1 VNDGERDAKANWIF
15 KKFSSGVLIL
25 AKKRVYQL
33 ARDYKISSE
42 AMLSIIRELG
52 FEVKSHMSVVDEKM
66 TSSIE
71 EKFRKEREAVKEEYA
86 QKKKK
91 LKEREKK
98 EEQAVSLQRAG
109 KTKEAK
115 LRRKEHLRRLEK
127 KRLEAKKRKG
137 QFLRGKPARKI
148 SRAEVE
154 QSIRKTLASM
164 DTVRK
169 TKKYKR
175 KPQPGQAEAEAE
187 PTNVIRVSE
196 YISVAEL
203 ANLMGVKP
211 TEVISKCLE
220 LGFVASINQRLD
232 MDSIETIALEFG
244 FTVEPVKEIGLEEE
258 EEELEREEDLKPR
271 PPIIT
276 IMGHVDHGKTSLLD
290 YIRKSNIIAGESGGI
305 TQHIG
310 AYEVEVPGG
319 KITFLDTP
327 GHEAFTSMRARGVQV
342 TDIVV
347 LVIAADDSV
356 MPQTIEAI
364 DHARAAGVPIIVAI
378 NKMDLPQ
385 AKSEPIKQELAKLNL
400 VPEEWGG
407 STIVVEI
414 SAKTG
419 MGVDKLLEMI
429 LLQAEMMELKANPN
443 RRAYGVVVES
453 ELSKGR
459 GAILTVLVQK
469 GTLRI
474 GDPFVTGPYHGR
486 VRAMFNERGKP
497 VKEAGPSTPVQVLG
511 SSGVPQAGDTFI
523 VTKDEVEARQIS
535 AKRMRL
541 KREQDLRQLRRVSLS
556 EVYEQIE
563 GGKTRELKLIL
574 KGDVGG
580 SVEALSD
587 TLEKIS
593 TGEVKVKVIHR
604 GVGSI
609 NESDVLLAAASDAI
623 IIGFHV
629 RPDPRARDLASKEQV
644 DIRLYD
650 VIYEIE
656 SDIRKALEGL
666 LEPEITE
673 TVIGTAEVKNVF
685 KVSGVGQVAGCFVQE
700 GSVKR
705 GDKVRVIREGVV
717 VYDGVISSL
726 KRFKDDVKE
735 VESGLECGIK
745 IEDYNDVKIGDLL
758 EVYEV
763 KELARKL
770 E

>member
-1 VNDGERDAKANWIF
+1 M
-15 KKFSSGVLIL
+15 

-52 FEVKSHMSVVDEKM
+52 YEVKSHMSVVDDKM

-71 EKFRKEREAVKEEYA
+71 QKFQKEKEAVKEEYA
-86 QKKKK
+86 RKEKK
-91 LKEREKK
+91 LKEREEK
-98 EEQAVSLQRAG
+98 EEVAVPFEPIR
-109 KTKEAK
+109 KTKDIK
-115 LRRKEHLRRLEK
+115 IRRKEQIKKIEK
-127 KRLEAKKRKG
+127 KRLEVKKKKPHFLEAKLEKRVD
-137 QFLRGKPARKI
+137 RTEI
-148 SRAEVE
+148 E
-154 QSIRKTLASM
+154 QSIKKTLASI
-164 DTVRK
+164 DTGHRVKR
-169 TKKYKR
+169 YKR
-175 KPQPGQAEAEAE
+175 KLLPDAAGQEVE
-187 PTNVIRVSE
+187 PTNVIQVNE

-203 ANLMGVKP
+203 AGLMEVKP
-211 TEVISKCLE
+211 AEVISKCLE
-220 LGFVASINQRLD
+220 LGLVATINQRLD

-244 FTVEPVKEIGLEEE
+244 FSVEPVKEIGLEEE
-258 EEELEREEDLKPR
+258 RETEEEENLRTR

-290 YIRKSNIIAGESGGI
+290 YIRKSNIIGGEFGGI

-310 AYEVEVPGG
+310 AYEVKVPGG
-319 KITFLDTP
+319 SITFLDTP
-327 GHEAFTSMRARGVQV
+327 GHQAFTSMRARGVQI

-385 AKSEPIKQELAKLNL
+385 AKSEPIKSELSKLNL
-400 VPEEWGG
+400 MPEEWGG
-407 STIVVEI
+407 STIMVEI

-419 MGVDKLLEMI
+419 VGVSKLLEMI

-443 RRAYGVVVES
+443 RKALGVVVES
-453 ELSKGR
+453 EISRGR
-459 GAILTVLVQK
+459 GATVTVLVQK

-474 GDPFVTGPYHGR
+474 GDPFVTGPHYGR
-486 VRAMFNERGKP
+486 VRAMFNERGNP
-497 VKEAGPSTPVQVLG
+497 VMEAGPSIPVQVLG
-511 SSGVPQAGDTFI
+511 SSGIPQAGDTFI
-523 VTKDEVEARQIS
+523 ITADEIEAKEI
-535 AKRMRL
+535 ANKRMRV
-541 KREQDLRQLRRVSLS
+541 KREQDIRQVKRASLS
-556 EVYEQIE
+556 DVYEHIE
-563 GGKTRELKLIL
+563 EGKIKELTLIL

-593 TGEVKVKVIHR
+593 TPEVKVRVIHK

-629 RPDPRARDLASKEQV
+629 RPDFRARELSAKEKV

-656 SDIRKALEGL
+656 SNIKKALEGL
-666 LEPEITE
+666 LEPEISE
-673 TVIGTAEVKNVF
+673 TVLGSAEVKNVF
-685 KVSGVGQVAGCFVQE
+685 KISGIGQIAGCFVQQ
-700 GSVKR
+700 GSIKK
-705 GDKVRVIREGVV
+705 GGKVRVIRDGVV
-717 VYDGVISSL
+717 IYDGIVSSL
-726 KRFKDDVKE
+726 KRFKDDAKE
-735 VESGLECGIK
+735 VTSGLECGIR
-745 IEDYNDVKIGDLL
+745 IESYNDVKEGDVL
-758 EVYEV
+758 EAYEIR
-763 KELARKL
+763 ELARKL
-770 E
+770 D

>member
-1 VNDGERDAKANWIF
+1 M
-15 KKFSSGVLIL
+15 

-42 AMLSIIRELG
+42 AMLTTIRELG
-52 FEVKSHMSVVDEKM
+52 FEIKSHMSAVDNAVA
-66 TSSIE
+66 SAIE
-71 EKFRKEREAVKEEYA
+71 EKFRREKEAVKKEYA

-91 LKEREKK
+91 LKEREEK
-98 EEQAVSLQRAG
+98 EEQKVESKPTVKSR
-109 KTKEAK
+109 EAK
-115 LRRKEHLRRLEK
+115 LRRKERFRKLEK
-127 KRLEAKKRKG
+127 KRLEARKRRPT
-137 QFLRGKPARKI
+137 FFRGKLERRVDK
-148 SRAEVE
+148 AEVE
-154 QSIRKTLASM
+154 QSVKKTLASM
-164 DTVRK
+164 DAVKRVRRH
-169 TKKYKR
+169 KR
-175 KPQPGQAEAEAE
+175 KLPREQGVPETQPA
-187 PTNVIRVSE
+187 NILRVSE
-196 YISVAEL
+196 FISVAEL
-203 ANLMGVKP
+203 ANLMEVKP
-211 TEVISKCLE
+211 TQVISKCLE

-232 MDSIETIALEFG
+232 MDTIETVALEFG
-244 FTVEPVKEIGLEEE
+244 FTVEPVKEIGLEGEE
-258 EEELEREEDLKPR
+258 EGEPEGDLVPR
-271 PPIIT
+271 PPVIT

-327 GHEAFTSMRARGVQV
+327 GHEAFTAMRARGAQV

-347 LVIAADDSV
+347 LVVAADDSV
-356 MPQTIEAI
+356 MPQTVEAV

-407 STIVVEI
+407 STILVEI

-419 MGVDKLLEMI
+419 AGVHKLLEMI
-429 LLQAEMMELKANPN
+429 LLQAEMMELKSNAK
-443 RRAYGVVVES
+443 RRASGAVIES

-459 GAILTVLVQK
+459 GVVATVLVEK

-474 GDPFVTGPYHGR
+474 GEPFVTGPYHGR
-486 VRAMFNERGKP
+486 VRAMFNERGNP
-497 VKEAGPSTPVQVLG
+497 VVEAGPSAPVQVLG
-511 SSGVPQAGDTFI
+511 ASGVPQAGDTFM
-523 VTKDEVEARQIS
+523 VTKDETEAREIA

-541 KREQDLRQLRRVSLS
+541 KREQDLRRARKASLS
-556 EVYEQIE
+556 EMYEQIE
-563 GGKTRELKLIL
+563 EGRTKELKLIL

-587 TLEKIS
+587 ALEKIS
-593 TGEVKVKVIHR
+593 TSEVKVAVIHR

-609 NESDVLLAAASDAI
+609 NESDVLLAAASNAI

-629 RPDPRARDLASKEQV
+629 RPDLRARELAPKEDV

-656 SDIRKALEGL
+656 SDVRKALEGL
-666 LEPEITE
+666 LEPEVTE
-673 TVIGTAEVKNVF
+673 TVSGTAEVKDVF
-685 KVSGVGQVAGCFVQE
+685 KISGVGQVAGCLVQE

-705 GDKVRVIREGVV
+705 GDKVRVIRNGVV
-717 VYDGVISSL
+717 VYEGMISSL
-726 KRFKDDVKE
+726 KRFKDDAKE
-735 VESGLECGIK
+735 VSSGMECGIK
-745 IEDYNDVKIGDLL
+745 VEDYNDVKVGDLL
-758 EVYEV
+758 ETYQIE
-763 KELARKL
+763 ELARKL

>member
-1 VNDGERDAKANWIF
+1 
-15 KKFSSGVLIL
+15 L

-52 FEVKSHMSVVDEKM
+52 YEIKSHMSVVDDKM

-71 EKFRKEREAVKEEYA
+71 QKFQKEKEAVKEEYA
-86 QKKKK
+86 RKEKK
-91 LKEREKK
+91 LKEREEK
-98 EEQAVSLQRAG
+98 EEAVVPFEPIR
-109 KTKEAK
+109 KAK
-115 LRRKEHLRRLEK
+115 DIKIRRKEQIKKIEK
-127 KRLEAKKRKG
+127 KRLDVKKKKPH
-137 QFLRGKPARKI
+137 FLEMKI
-148 SRAEVE
+148 ERRVDRMEVE
-154 QSIRKTLASM
+154 QSIKKTLASI
-164 DTVRK
+164 DTGHRVKR
-169 TKKYKR
+169 YKR
-175 KPQPGQAEAEAE
+175 KLSPDGTGQEIE
-187 PTNVIRVSE
+187 PTNVIRVNE

-203 ANLMGVKP
+203 AVMMKVKP
-211 TEVISKCLE
+211 AEVIAKCLE
-220 LGFVASINQRLD
+220 LGLVATINQRLD

-244 FTVEPVKEIGLEEE
+244 FSVEPVKEIGLEGEE
-258 EEELEREEDLKPR
+258 ETDKEENLINR

-310 AYEVEVPGG
+310 AYEVKVPGG
-319 KITFLDTP
+319 SITFLDTP
-327 GHEAFTSMRARGVQV
+327 GHQAFTSMRARGVQI

-385 AKSEPIKQELAKLNL
+385 AKSEPIKSELSKLNL
-400 VPEEWGG
+400 MPEEWGG
-407 STIVVEI
+407 STIMVEI

-419 MGVDKLLEMI
+419 MGVSKLLEMI
-429 LLQAEMMELKANPN
+429 LLQAEMMELKANPD
-443 RRAYGVVVES
+443 RKALGVVIES
-453 ELSKGR
+453 EISRGR
-459 GAILTVLVQK
+459 GATITVLVQK

-474 GDPFVTGPYHGR
+474 GDPFVTGPHSGR
-486 VRAMFNERGKP
+486 VRAMFNERGNP
-497 VKEAGPSTPVQVLG
+497 LVEAKPSTPVQVLG
-511 SSGVPQAGDTFI
+511 SSGIPQAGDTFV
-523 VTKDEVEARQIS
+523 VTADENEAREI
-535 AKRMRL
+535 ANRRMRV
-541 KREQDLRQLRRVSLS
+541 KREQDIRQVKRASLS
-556 EVYEQIE
+556 DVYEHIE
-563 GGKTRELKLIL
+563 EGKIKELKLIL

-593 TGEVKVKVIHR
+593 TSEVKVRVIHK

-623 IIGFHV
+623 IVGFHV
-629 RPDPRARDLASKEQV
+629 RPDFRARELSAKEKV

-656 SDIRKALEGL
+656 SNIKKALEGL

-673 TVIGTAEVKNVF
+673 AILGSAEVKNVF
-685 KVSGVGQVAGCFVQE
+685 KISGIGQIAGCLVQQ
-700 GSVKR
+700 GSIKK
-705 GDKVRVIREGVV
+705 GGKVRVVRDGVV
-717 VYDGVISSL
+717 IYEGIVTSL
-726 KRFKDDVKE
+726 KRFKDDSKE
-735 VESGLECGIK
+735 VTSGLECGIK
-745 IEDYNDVKIGDLL
+745 IESYNDVKEGDVL
-758 EVYEV
+758 EAYEV

-770 E
+770 D

>member
-1 VNDGERDAKANWIF
+1 
-15 KKFSSGVLIL
+15 L

-42 AMLSIIRELG
+42 AMLSIIKELG
-52 FEVKSHMSVVDEKM
+52 FRVKSHMSAVDEKM
-66 TSSIE
+66 ASAIE

-98 EEQAVSLQRAG
+98 EEQAASSQPSTRAQ
-109 KTKEAK
+109 EIK

-127 KRLEAKKRKG
+127 KRQEAKKRKTP
-137 QFLRGKPARKI
+137 FLKGKQERKI
-148 SRAEVE
+148 DKTTIE
-154 QSIRKTLASM
+154 QSVKKTLASIEA
-164 DTVRK
+164 VHRV
-169 TKKYKR
+169 KR
-175 KPQPGQAEAEAE
+175 HRGKLHSERVEKEIE
-187 PTNVIRVSE
+187 PANLIRVSE

-211 TEVISKCLE
+211 AEVISKCLE
-220 LGFVASINQRLD
+220 LGFVATINQRLD
-232 MDSIETIALEFG
+232 MDSIETVALEFG
-244 FTVEPVKEIGLEEE
+244 FNVEPVKEIGLEEE
-258 EEELEREEDLKPR
+258 EEAEIEENLRPR
-271 PPIIT
+271 SPVIT

-290 YIRKSNIIAGESGGI
+290 FIRKSNIIAGESGGI

-319 KITFLDTP
+319 NITFLDTP
-327 GHEAFTSMRARGVQV
+327 GHEAFTAMRARGAKF

-347 LVIAADDSV
+347 LVVAADDSV

-364 DHARAAGVPIIVAI
+364 DHARAAGVPIIVAF

-385 AKSEPIKQELAKLNL
+385 AKSEPIKQELAKHNL

-407 STIVVEI
+407 STIMVEI

-419 MGVDKLLEMI
+419 MGIDRLLEMI
-429 LLQAEMMELKANPN
+429 LLQAEMMELKANPD
-443 RRAYGVVVES
+443 RRASGVVIES

-459 GAILTVLVQK
+459 GVIVTVLVQK
-469 GTLRI
+469 GTLKLGI
-474 GDPFVTGPYHGR
+474 PFVTGPYHGKI
-486 VRAMFNERGKP
+486 RALFNERGNP
-497 VKEAGPSTPVQVLG
+497 VKEAGPSVPVQVLG
-511 SSGVPQAGDTFI
+511 ASGVPQAGDTFI
-523 VTKDEVEARQIS
+523 ETEDETGARQIS
-535 AKRMRL
+535 TKRMRL
-541 KREQDLRQLRRVSLS
+541 KREQDLRQVKRISLS

-563 GGKTRELKLIL
+563 EGKIKELNLIL

-593 TGEVKVKVIHR
+593 TKEVRVKVIHR

-609 NESDVLLAAASDAI
+609 IGSDVLLGAASDAI

-629 RPDPRARDLASKEQV
+629 RPDLRARELALKENV
-644 DIRLYD
+644 DIRLYE

-666 LEPEITE
+666 LEPEVTE
-673 TVIGTAEVKNVF
+673 TISGTAEVKDVF
-685 KVSGVGQVAGCFVQE
+685 KVSEVGQVAGCFILE
-700 GSVKR
+700 GFMKR
-705 GDKVRVIREGVV
+705 GDKVRMIRDGVV
-717 VYDGVISSL
+717 IYQGIISSL

-735 VESGLECGIK
+735 VASGLECGIK
-745 IEDYNDVKIGDLL
+745 IEDYNDVKVGDTL
-758 EVYEV
+758 EAYQV

>member
-1 VNDGERDAKANWIF
+1 
-15 KKFSSGVLIL
+15 L
-25 AKKRVYQL
+25 AKKRAYQL

-52 FEVKSHMSVVDEKM
+52 FEIKSHMSVVDEKM
-66 TSSIE
+66 AASIE
-71 EKFRKEREAVKEEYA
+71 EKFQKEREAVKEEYA

-91 LKEREKK
+91 LKERKEK
-98 EEQAVSLQRAG
+98 EELVVSFEPTS
-109 KTKEAK
+109 KTREIQ
-115 LRRKEHLRRLEK
+115 LRRKERLRTLEK
-127 KRLEAKKRKG
+127 KRIEVKGKKAP
-137 QFLRGKPARKI
+137 FLKGKPERKVDRVEI
-148 SRAEVE
+148 E
-154 QSIRKTLASM
+154 QSIKKTLASV
-164 DTVRK
+164 DAIRKVRR
-169 TKKYKR
+169 YKR
-175 KPQPGQAEAEAE
+175 KLHPDQAKEEVE
-187 PTNVIRVSE
+187 PTNVIRASE

-203 ANLMGVKP
+203 ANLMEVKP
-211 TEVISKCLE
+211 AEVISKCLE
-220 LGFVASINQRLD
+220 LGFVATINQRLD
-232 MDSIETIALEFG
+232 MDSIETVALEFG
-244 FTVEPVKEIGLEEE
+244 FNVEPVKEIGLEEKE
-258 EEELEREEDLKPR
+258 EEEGEKEKEEDLEPR
-271 PPIIT
+271 SPVIT

-290 YIRKSNIIAGESGGI
+290 FIRKSNIIAGESGGI

-327 GHEAFTSMRARGVQV
+327 GHEAFTAMRARGAQV

-356 MPQTIEAI
+356 MPQTIEAM

-385 AKSEPIKQELAKLNL
+385 AKSEPIKQELSKLNL

-407 STIVVEI
+407 STIMLEI
-414 SAKTG
+414 SARTG
-419 MGVDKLLEMI
+419 MGINKLLEMI
-429 LLQAEMMELKANPN
+429 LLQAEMMELKANPH
-443 RRAYGVVVES
+443 RRASGVVIES

-459 GAILTVLVQK
+459 GAIATVLVQK
-469 GTLRI
+469 GTLKV

-486 VRAMFNERGKP
+486 VRAMFNERGNP

-511 SSGVPQAGDTFI
+511 ASGVPQAGDTFI
-523 VTKDEVEARQIS
+523 VAENETEARQIS

-541 KREQDLRQLRRVSLS
+541 KREQDLRQIRRVTLA

-563 GGKTRELKLIL
+563 KGQIRELNLIL

-593 TGEVKVKVIHR
+593 ANEVKVRVIHR
-604 GVGSI
+604 GVGAI
-609 NESDVLLAAASDAI
+609 IESDVLLAAASDAI
-623 IIGFHV
+623 IVGFHV
-629 RPDPRARDLASKEQV
+629 RPDLRARELASKEDV
-644 DIRLYD
+644 DVRLYQ

-656 SDIRKALEGL
+656 SDIKKALEGL
-666 LEPEITE
+666 LEPEVTE
-673 TVIGTAEVKNVF
+673 TISGTAEVKNVF
-685 KVSGVGQVAGCFVQE
+685 KVSNVGQVAGCFVQE
-700 GSVKR
+700 GFMKR
-705 GDKVRVIREGVV
+705 GDKVRVLREGVV
-717 VYDGVISSL
+717 IYQGIISSL

-735 VESGLECGIK
+735 VSIGMECGIK
-745 IEDYNDVKIGDLL
+745 IEDYNDVKVDDLL
-758 EVYEV
+758 EAYQV

>member
-1 VNDGERDAKANWIF
+1 
-15 KKFSSGVLIL
+15 L

-52 FEVKSHMSVVDEKM
+52 FDTKSHMSVVDEKM
-66 TSSIE
+66 TSAIE
-71 EKFRKEREAVKEEYA
+71 QKFQKEREAVKEEYA
-86 QKKKK
+86 RKEKM
-91 LKEREKK
+91 LKEREVK
-98 EEQAVSLQRAG
+98 EEVAVPFQPIR
-109 KTKEAK
+109 KTKETK
-115 LRRKEHLRRLEK
+115 LRRKEQLRKLEK
-127 KRLEAKKRKG
+127 KRLEIKKK
-137 QFLRGKPARKI
+137 KI
-148 SRAEVE
+148 RLPEQKAERAVDKAEIQ
-154 QSIRKTLASM
+154 QSIKKTMASI
-164 DTVRK
+164 DTVRRVK
-169 TKKYKR
+169 RYKR
-175 KPQPGQAEAEAE
+175 KLPSDLAEKEVE

-203 ANLMGVKP
+203 ANLMEVKP
-211 TEVISKCLE
+211 AEVISKCLE
-220 LGFVASINQRLD
+220 LGFVATINQRLD

-244 FTVEPVKEIGLEEE
+244 FSVEPVKEIGLEEE
-258 EEELEREEDLKPR
+258 QEVEKEEDLKPR
-271 PPIIT
+271 SPVIT

-310 AYEVEVPGG
+310 AYEVEVPSGS
-319 KITFLDTP
+319 ITFLDTP
-327 GHEAFTSMRARGVQV
+327 GHEAFTAMRARGVQI

-356 MPQTIEAI
+356 MPQTIEAL

-385 AKSEPIKQELAKLNL
+385 AKSEPIKHELAKLNL

-407 STIVVEI
+407 STIMVEI

-419 MGVDKLLEMI
+419 MGVSKLLDMI

-443 RRAYGVVVES
+443 RRSFGVVVES
-453 ELSKGR
+453 ELSRGR
-459 GAILTVLVQK
+459 GTIITVLVQK

-474 GDPFVTGPYHGR
+474 GDPFVTGPYFGR
-486 VRAMFNERGKP
+486 VRAMFNERGNP
-497 VKEAGPSTPVQVLG
+497 VIEAGPSTPVQVLG
-511 SSGVPQAGDTFI
+511 ASGLPQAGDTFV
-523 VTKDEVEARQIS
+523 VTKDEVEAREI
-535 AKRMRL
+535 AGKRMRV
-541 KREQDLRQLRRVSLS
+541 KREQDLRQIRKVSLS
-556 EVYEQIE
+556 DVYEQIE
-563 GGKTRELKLIL
+563 EGKTKELNLIL

-587 TLEKIS
+587 TLGKIS

-629 RPDPRARDLASKEQV
+629 RPDLRAREVALREKV

-673 TVIGTAEVKNVF
+673 TISGTVEVKNVF

-700 GSVKR
+700 GSIKR
-705 GDKVRVIREGVV
+705 GEKIRVIREGVA
-717 VYDGVISSL
+717 VYEGIISSL

-735 VESGLECGIK
+735 VASGLECGIK
-745 IEDYNDVKIGDLL
+745 IENYNDVKVGDVL
-758 EVYEV
+758 EAFAVT
-763 KELARKL
+763 ELARKL